1 MGSEPITV
9 YIYGRSICMRKWKGF
24 VMLLVVAWGIIVWP
38 NTQKVEAASK
48 YIRIDEFIEYIVKQ
62 MGWQIDEKS
71 EQPYIDIAIE
81 KGILKNNDFKDYKAY
96 LTRTDTAVIANR
108 LDEFINLKY
117 GYTDDVYEFLK
128 DCKLFEGRLYYDIQG
143 SYFPKG
149 ETDQTYMAQNFSNDV
164 ATQLLEKEFSNDQ
177 WVKQGLRTRYQDIYD
192 NDGNII
198 KTFIMLGVTPD
209 DKNNVVGIDEFDKNS
224 EIIQAWNMI
233 KDGDRKVEFVLNER
247 ISDISK
253 IPENKR
259 EAVANIVAKGI
270 IKGYSNGMYVQNREF
285 RGNKKIT
292 NKGAKDV
299 IQKVINTDLR
309 AIISPDGQLTRT
321 TKLPKNADEYA
332 YILESFPNEYYEMK
346 YGFMFL
352 TDYESG
358 VLKRDEYAYPKDVNY
373 EYLYQ
378 NFYKHQIDFSVEK
391 YDYFDITMSNA
402 KKYLH
407 YLFNVD
413 YRTVD
418 DEWKEGL
425 ATSFCQYE
433 LDDRVPVWINRY
445 LDAMKKNHT
454 IVECDKIAIDNGAI
468 YDSRGYL
475 LIRVYV
481 RYKVTVSN
489 INANGDE
496 ILYGSG
502 NYLSEIR
509 NGEWRHGIFDIRL
522 GSRYTDNGYQWGV
535 NAQNGISDWVYEE
548 SFK

>member
-128 DCKLFEGRLYYDIQG
+128 DCKLYKNILYYSTEG
-143 SYFPKG
+143 SLYPKG
-149 ETDQTYMAQNFSNDV
+149 ATRETYSEERFHKDVVEPILADFSNDRN
-164 ATQLLEKEFSNDQ
+164 ENID
-177 WVKQGLRTRYQDIYD
+177 LRTGYYYIYD
-192 NDGNII
+192 DDGNII
-198 KTFIMLGVTPD
+198 KRYMKIGLTPMNIETLD
-209 DKNNVVGIDEFDKNS
+209 IDPFDEKS
-224 EIIQAWNMI
+224 EVIQAWKKI

>member
-332 YILESFPNEYYEMK
+332 YILESFPNEYYESD
-346 YGFMFL
+346 YSFMTL
-352 TDYESG
+352 TDYEMG
-358 VLKRDEYAYPKDVNY
+358 VLKREDYYYPTEVNY
-373 EYLYQ
+373 KHLYDRYYNYQLELDKDKYEYYDTMLY
-378 NFYKHQIDFSVEK
+378 KLD
-391 YDYFDITMSNA
+391 
-402 KKYLH
+402 KYLQ

-413 YRTVD
+413 YRKVD
-418 DEWKEGL
+418 ENWKENL
-425 ATSFCQYE
+425 ASTFDQYRQDWRIE
-433 LDDRVPVWINRY
+433 LWIDRYIEHMKNNRV
-445 LDAMKKNHT
+445 
-454 IVECDKIAIDNGAI
+454 IVECEKIAFDSSSI
-468 YDSRGYL
+468 YENRKHIY
-475 LIRVYV
+475 IKVYV
-481 RYKVTVSN
+481 KYRIIADNVNVESN
-489 INANGDE
+489 QLI
-496 ILYGSG
+496 YGEYNSL
-502 NYLSEIR
+502 NNIKS
-509 NGEWRHGIFDIRL
+509 GEWREGIYNIEL
-522 GSRYTDNGYQWGV
+522 TSTYTKGQYQWGV
-535 NAQNGISDWVYEE
+535 ASYNLIYD
-548 SFK
+548 

>member
-1 MGSEPITV
+1 
-9 YIYGRSICMRKWKGF
+9 MRKWKGF

-128 DCKLFEGRLYYDIQG
+128 DCKLYKNILYYSTEG
-143 SYFPKG
+143 SLYPKG
-149 ETDQTYMAQNFSNDV
+149 ATRETYSEERFHKDVVEPILADFSNDRN
-164 ATQLLEKEFSNDQ
+164 ENID
-177 WVKQGLRTRYQDIYD
+177 LRTGYYYIYD
-192 NDGNII
+192 DDGNII
-198 KTFIMLGVTPD
+198 KRYMKIGLTPMNIETLD
-209 DKNNVVGIDEFDKNS
+209 IDPFDEKS
-224 EIIQAWNMI
+224 EVIQAWKKI

-332 YILESFPNEYYEMK
+332 YILESFPNEYYESD
-346 YGFMFL
+346 YSFMTL
-352 TDYESG
+352 TDYEMG
-358 VLKRDEYAYPKDVNY
+358 VLKREDYYYPTEVNY
-373 EYLYQ
+373 KHLYDRYYNYQLELDNDKYEYYDTMLY
-378 NFYKHQIDFSVEK
+378 KLD
-391 YDYFDITMSNA
+391 
-402 KKYLH
+402 KYLQ

-413 YRTVD
+413 YRKVD
-418 DEWKEGL
+418 ENWKENL
-425 ATSFCQYE
+425 ASTFDQYRQDWRIE
-433 LDDRVPVWINRY
+433 LWIDRYIEHMKNNRV
-445 LDAMKKNHT
+445 
-454 IVECDKIAIDNGAI
+454 IVECERIAFDSSSI
-468 YDSRGYL
+468 YENRKHIY
-475 LIRVYV
+475 IKVYV
-481 RYKVTVSN
+481 KYRIIADNVNVESN
-489 INANGDE
+489 QLI
-496 ILYGSG
+496 YGEYNSL
-502 NYLSEIR
+502 NNIKS
-509 NGEWRHGIFDIRL
+509 GEWREGIYNIEL
-522 GSRYTDNGYQWGV
+522 TSTYTKGQYQWGV
-535 NAQNGISDWVYEE
+535 ASYNLIYD
-548 SFK
+548 